1 MKINSRAL
9 PNAVGATRR
18 IRQAGLTLVE
28 VIIAA
33 GIIAVLLLA
42 SASAMG
48 ESVDSTTMSRELT
61 QGALFLESVQE
72 DLATVSANDIMA
84 MNGQRIF
91 MTTPD
96 AASKYRVEISTFL
109 AAVGLV
115 QVRLALHDNRT
126 GRRVAAVSS
135 LRADV

>member
-1 MKINSRAL
+1 MNIKSTA
-9 PNAVGATRR
+9 NAQGPLKR
-18 IRQAGLTLVE
+18 ISQAGLTLVE
-28 VIIAA
+28 LIIAA

-42 SASAMG
+42 SASALG

-72 DLATVSANDIMA
+72 DLATVSPNDILS
-84 MNGQRIF
+84 MNGQVIF
-91 MTTPD
+91 MTEPN
-96 AASKYRVEISTFL
+96 AASRYRVEISTFL
-109 AAVGLV
+109 AAVDLV
-115 QVRLALHDNRT
+115 QVRLALLDNRT

>member
-1 MKINSRAL
+1 MKIKSTA
-9 PNAVGATRR
+9 NAQGPLKH
-18 IRQAGLTLVE
+18 ISQAGLTLVE
-28 VIIAA
+28 LIIAA

-42 SASAMG
+42 SASALG

-72 DLATVSANDIMA
+72 DLATVSPNDILS
-84 MNGQRIF
+84 MNGQQIF
-91 MTTPD
+91 MTEPNAD
-96 AASKYRVEISTFL
+96 SKYRVEISTFL
-109 AAVGLV
+109 AAVDLV
-115 QVRLALHDNRT
+115 QVRLALLDNRT